1 MEWLCLLDDEV
12 ECKVL
17 RQGGCLILFFI
28 FLYASVLHGF
38 DSIKS
43 I

>member
-17 RQGGCLILFFI
+17 RQGGCLILFFL
-28 FLYASVLHGF
+28 FFCMLVF
-38 DSIKS
+38 CMVSIR
-43 I
+43 